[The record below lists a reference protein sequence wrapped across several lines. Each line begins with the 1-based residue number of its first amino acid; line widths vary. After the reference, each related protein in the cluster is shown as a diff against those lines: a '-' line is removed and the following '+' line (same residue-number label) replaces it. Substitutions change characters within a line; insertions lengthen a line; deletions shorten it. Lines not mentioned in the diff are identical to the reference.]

1 VKPLRLTVSV
11 PAKLGTAL
19 ENATGVFHR
28 FIQRGLVEGFI
39 LDVAD
44 YRHVPNG
51 PGLMLIGQDLDY
63 GITPSALYVTIKR
76 RGVDDAA
83 TQFRDAVRILLGA
96 VEQINEDGA
105 LPTEFDLA
113 SVTVSVA
120 DRKLGTPDEIVAGL
134 LAEIEPVAVELFGD
148 GTTVTAVTSAD
159 PRDLPR
165 IALSA
170 ANTDGILAK
179 LGGNQ
184 AAKQGPWDISARE
197 LARLRNDGADFALI
211 DVREPGEYETVNIG
225 GTLIPLDELDTRINE
240 LDPASHVV
248 AHCRAGYRG
257 AQAVEKLRAAGFS
270 NAWNVNGGLMAW
282 IDYVDPSLPRY

>member
-1 VKPLRLTVSV
+1 MKPLRLTVSV
-11 PAKLGTAL
+11 PAALGAPL

-63 GITPSALYVTIKR
+63 GITPSNFYVTIKR
-76 RGVDDAA
+76 RGADDAA
-83 TQFRDAVRILLGA
+83 TQFRDGVRILLGA

-105 LPTEFDLA
+105 LPTEFDL
-113 SVTVSVA
+113 SWVTVTVA
-120 DRKLGTPDEIVAGL
+120 DRKLGTPEEIQSAL
-134 LAEIEPVAVELFGD
+134 LTELEPVAVEVFGE
-148 GTTVTAVTSAD
+148 GTALTAVDSTD
-159 PRDLPR
+159 PRELPR
-165 IALSA
+165 ITVAA

-184 AAKQGPWDISARE
+184 AARQSPWDISARE
-197 LARLRNDGADFALI
+197 LERLRNGGAEFALI

-225 GTLIPLDELDTRINE
+225 GTLIPLDELDTRISE
-240 LDPASHVV
+240 LDPTSHVV

-257 AQAVEKLRAAGFS
+257 AQAVERLRDAGFS